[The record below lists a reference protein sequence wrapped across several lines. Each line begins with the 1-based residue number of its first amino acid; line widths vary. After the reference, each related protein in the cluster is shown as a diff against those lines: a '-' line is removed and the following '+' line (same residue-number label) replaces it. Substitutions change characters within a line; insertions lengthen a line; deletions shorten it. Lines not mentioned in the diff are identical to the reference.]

1 MAEARKIP
9 PRGPM
14 RGMGQHPTNIKG
26 VMPKILKLLFKNYGV
41 AMVVILIC
49 LVIAAVAGITGPMF
63 LQRITDEV
71 IEPTLKGEISMDLW
85 QSKLLSLIMSMIAIY
100 SVCLIAT
107 TLQTQILVRVGQR
120 FLNKIRKQLFNKMQS
135 LPIKYFDSHPHGE
148 IMSYYT
154 NDVDAIR
161 QFVTCLLYTS
171 DAADEL

>member
-63 LQRITDEV
+63 CAG
-71 IEPTLKGEISMDLW
+71 IEGHKIKTGKGSVQM
-85 QSKLLSLIMSMIAIY
+85 KLL
-100 SVCLIAT
+100 
-107 TLQTQILVRVGQR
+107 
-120 FLNKIRKQLFNKMQS
+120 NQL
-135 LPIKYFDSHPHGE
+135 
-148 IMSYYT
+148 
-154 NDVDAIR
+154 
-161 QFVTCLLYTS
+161 
-171 DAADEL
+171 